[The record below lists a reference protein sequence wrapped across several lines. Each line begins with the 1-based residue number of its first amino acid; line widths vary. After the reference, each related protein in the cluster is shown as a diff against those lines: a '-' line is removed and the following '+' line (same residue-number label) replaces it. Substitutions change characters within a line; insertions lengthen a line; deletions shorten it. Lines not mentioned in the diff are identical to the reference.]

1 MTTCTAACGA
11 VMGIVGAGTGCV
23 PVVGAVVGTGSV
35 CAGRSSRGVVQRG
48 EVKGVT
54 STASIGCDRF
64 ANIRTVYT

>member
-11 VMGIVGAGTGCV
+11 VMGVVGAGTGCV

-54 STASIGCDRF
+54 SNEQYRLRINLG
-64 ANIRTVYT
+64 NLNYG